1 MDIEGKVALVTGGSR
16 GIGRE
21 TVKAL
26 AAKGARV
33 LFTYLTGRDEANI
46 LVNELDAAGTIS
58 AYECNVASSR
68 QIENLVRDIRKQG
81 FSPDILVNNAGT
93 SMNGTLE
100 DAVPERWHEAFDLH
114 VKGPALLAR
123 AFVGDMKARKSGVI
137 VNIGSVAGVR
147 GVPGIIIYSTVKGA
161 VVEMTR
167 ALARELAGFNVRAVC
182 VSPGIIRTDFH
193 KAMTAEQKRLNE
205 ETRIPLHREG
215 RPEEVARL
223 IVSLIENDY
232 ITGENVM
239 IDGGLTMRLA

>member
-1 MDIEGKVALVTGGSR
+1 VNIEGKVALVTGGSR

-33 LFTYLTGRDEANI
+33 LFTYRSGKSEADA
-46 LVNELDAAGTIS
+46 LLQELGGGSCAG
-58 AYECNVASSR
+58 AYECNVAEAAR
-68 QIENLVRDIRKQG
+68 IDELVRAIRSQDL
-81 FSPDILVNNAGT
+81 SPDILVNNAGT
-93 SMNGTLE
+93 SMNGPLE
-100 DAVPERWHEAFDLH
+100 DASPERWQQAFDLH
-114 VKGPALLAR
+114 VKAPALLAR
-123 AFVGDMKARKSGVI
+123 AFIGDMKKKRGGVI

-161 VVEMTR
+161 VVELTR
-167 ALARELAGFNVRAVC
+167 ALARELAAFNVRAVC

-193 KAMTAEQKRLNE
+193 KAMTPEQKRLNE
-205 ETRIPLHREG
+205 ETRIPLRREG
-215 RPEEVARL
+215 KPEEVARL
-223 IVSLIENDY
+223 IVSLVENDY

>member
-1 MDIEGKVALVTGGSR
+1 MNIEGKVALVTGGSR

-33 LFTYLTGRDEANI
+33 LFTYRTGKNEADA
-46 LVNELDAAGTIS
+46 LVRELGGGSCAG
-58 AYECNVASSR
+58 AYECNVAEAAR
-68 QIENLVRDIRKQG
+68 IDELVRAVRSQG
-81 FSPDILVNNAGT
+81 LSPDILVNNAGT
-93 SMNGTLE
+93 SMNGPLE
-100 DAVPERWHEAFDLH
+100 DASPERWQQAFDLH
-114 VKGPALLAR
+114 VKAPALLAR
-123 AFVGDMKARKSGVI
+123 AFAGGVKEKKGG
-137 VNIGSVAGVR
+137 VNDTIGAVAGVR
-147 GVPGIIIYSTVKGA
+147 GVPGIIIYATVKGA
-161 VVEMTR
+161 VVELTR
-167 ALARELAGFNVRAVC
+167 ALARELAVFNVRAVC

-215 RPEEVARL
+215 KPEEVARL
-223 IVSLIENDY
+223 IVSLVENDY